1 MIEMQ
6 GDVVAIFMENCPE
19 FVILWLGLAKIGVV
33 PALINFNLK
42 MKTLAHCISVSEARA
57 LIYGSE
63 LSEGRI
69 CLDNCE
75 ACTAFKEIHS
85 CVNFFSRQRK

>member
-1 MIEMQ
+1 MQ

-42 MKTLAHCISVSEARA
+42 LKTFAHCISVSKSRA

-63 LSEGRI
+63 LSEGRT
-69 CLDNCE
+69 CRLL
-75 ACTAFKEIHS
+75 
-85 CVNFFSRQRK
+85 